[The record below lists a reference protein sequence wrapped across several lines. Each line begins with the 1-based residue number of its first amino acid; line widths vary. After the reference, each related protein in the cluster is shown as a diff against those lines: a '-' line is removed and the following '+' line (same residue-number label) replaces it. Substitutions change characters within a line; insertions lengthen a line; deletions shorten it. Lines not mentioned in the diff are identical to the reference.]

1 MVDIFGFAKNLDIP
15 WKILDSVMTWSR
27 DLAYSSRK
35 NKLHLSSFHPK
46 ILHTSLSTPTPLAT
60 AMTSRRRY
68 FRTDSDTTY
77 SRTDSDTTY
86 SRTDSDTTSHT
97 SALAL
102 SGAEVLRVFQS
113 RCLVAGSREKTTYRS
128 APFWIWW
135 WWSER
140 GFLTL
145 YKGKPLEEPRVKW
158 WEDGWPDAVRP
169 DSWDVNISF

>member
-1 MVDIFGFAKNLDIP
+1 
-15 WKILDSVMTWSR
+15 MTWSR

-86 SRTDSDTTSHT
+86 SRTDSDTTYSRTNSDTTYSRIDSDTTSHT

-140 GFLTL
+140 VFLTL
-145 YKGKPLEEPRVKW
+145 YKGKPLEEPWVKW
-158 WEDGWPDAVRP
+158 WEDGWSDAVRP